1 MNDRRSVVTALR
13 RPVRGL
19 SLVELLVG
27 LAIGL
32 AVVAGAVHVAAAQLN
47 AHRAAMLEVRTT
59 HELHVAAERLHRAL
73 RRAGAQALH
82 GWVAPAAAGSAG
94 PASPVSN
101 PYATLTVM
109 ADGREVWMA
118 ASRDPVEDGAV
129 GVDETLGFRLAD
141 SALQMRIG
149 AGPWQALTDP
159 TRLRVTRLHLDLH
172 DTMAC
177 GGAPSVRHV
186 GWTIEAEARADPG
199 RPRQLT
205 GVTRVRNDRVDPT
218 PCAPAT

>member
-1 MNDRRSVVTALR
+1 MAPRRSARTVAR
-13 RPVRGL
+13 HPARGL

-32 AVVAGAVHVAAAQLN
+32 AVVAGALQVVAVQVQ
-47 AHRAAMLEVRTT
+47 AHRAAVLEVRLT
-59 HELHVAAERLHRAL
+59 HELQAAAERLHRAL
-73 RRAGAQALH
+73 RRAGGQALQ
-82 GWVAPAAAGSAG
+82 GAVLPAADGASGLAE
-94 PASPVSN
+94 PAAN
-101 PYATLTVM
+101 PYATLVVS

-118 ASRDPVEDGAV
+118 ASRDAVEDGVV
-129 GVDETLGFRLAD
+129 GVDESLAFRLAD
-141 SALQMRIG
+141 AALQMRVG

-177 GGAPSVRHV
+177 GGARSVRHV
-186 GWTIEAEARADPG
+186 GWTIEVEALADPQ
-199 RPRQLT
+199 RRRQVS

-218 PCAPAT
+218 ACAPAT